1 MVATD
6 ATKANCGMQYILRAF
21 RSSSA
26 AVIKY
31 SELEKSIYNIDR
43 NTRNIYCIPQFAFVV
58 SVATINRLS
67 NATRTIYPT
76 LFIAL

>member
-1 MVATD
+1 MVAID

-31 SELEKSIYNIDR
+31 SELDKSMYNIEENSKR
-43 NTRNIYCIPQFAFVV
+43 NESDVCEDVKVFGYHND
-58 SVATINRLS
+58 
-67 NATRTIYPT
+67 
-76 LFIAL
+76 